1 MDTVISGQQT
11 QSYQGDGD
19 RRSCQGVRH
28 SHIRGTDRDISERQT
43 QSYQG
48 DSHIRVTD
56 TVMSGGQACQGDRH
70 SRIRVTDSHVR
81 LLASHIRGTVS
92 HIWVC
97 MKALSEPERRETG
110 GRGTGKQ
117 AVNRP
122 PRPLRPSAPG
132 THASMEVWGRQRSRG
147 WTDVIGA
154 PAVSPL
160 EGLML
165 KLKLQ
170 YLGHLIRRADSL
182 EETLMLGGIEGRRR
196 RDDRG

>member
-11 QSYQGDGD
+11 PSYQGDGD

-70 SRIRVTDSHVR
+70 SHIRVTDSHVR
-81 LLASHIRGTVS
+81 LLAIHIRGTVS

-97 MKALSEPERRETG
+97 MKAL
-110 GRGTGKQ
+110 
-117 AVNRP
+117 
-122 PRPLRPSAPG
+122 
-132 THASMEVWGRQRSRG
+132 
-147 WTDVIGA
+147 
-154 PAVSPL
+154 
-160 EGLML
+160 
-165 KLKLQ
+165 
-170 YLGHLIRRADSL
+170 
-182 EETLMLGGIEGRRR
+182 
-196 RDDRG
+196 